1 MKIFVK
7 MTCKNHKICIRMS
20 EEDVKRILCKSK
32 LLGLSVGQYM
42 RFISLQADIEIVKV
56 MSDKSLTNDIK
67 RRKLN

>member
-1 MKIFVK
+1 
-7 MTCKNHKICIRMS
+7 MS